1 MSIPLVLLLILS
13 PDSTWTENTPG
24 FTISV
29 SYAGTLLDN
38 PVLAGLLGEYA
49 EMQAEAFRTN
59 FTDLTSEYPE
69 PMPWNL
75 EISFTHEPSPSGL
88 ICALAWI
95 WEYSGGAHGN
105 TWTRAFVFNTET
117 GSLITPPGFF
127 SSEEEFSS
135 FACAARKHLRQELGE
150 DFWIEEGASPTAE
163 NYQCLLPVP
172 DSTGAVWGHRVI
184 FPPYQV
190 APYVFGPQEVI
201 IPLSR

>member
-1 MSIPLVLLLILS
+1 MSIPLVLLLLLS
-13 PDSTWTENTPG
+13 PDSLWTEEAPG
-24 FTISV
+24 YTISV
-29 SYAGTLLDN
+29 SCDGNLLDD

-49 EMQAEAFRTN
+49 AGQVEAFRTN

-75 EISFTHEPSPSGL
+75 EISFTHEPSPNGL

-105 TWTRAFVFNTET
+105 TWTRAFVFDTEGDT
-117 GSLITPPGFF
+117 LVAPLSFF
-127 SSEEEFSS
+127 PDGEAFSS
-135 FACAARKHLRQELGE
+135 FASVVRKNLRQELGE
-150 DFWIEEGASPTAE
+150 DFWIEDGASPTAE
-163 NYQCLLPVP
+163 NYLCLLPVP
-172 DSTGAVWGHRVI
+172 DSTGAVRGHRVI

>member
-1 MSIPLVLLLILS
+1 MSFPLVVLLLLS
-13 PDSTWTENTPG
+13 QDSTWTESSSG
-24 FTISV
+24 YTISV
-29 SYAGTLLDN
+29 SYDGMLLHD

-49 EMQAEAFRTN
+49 EGQTGAFRTN
-59 FTDLTSEYPE
+59 FIDLTSDYPE

-105 TWTRAFVFNTET
+105 TWTRSFVFDT
-117 GSLITPPGFF
+117 GGDTLVAPLSLFPDEEAF
-127 SSEEEFSS
+127 SL
-135 FACAARKHLRQELGE
+135 FASVVRKNLRQELGE
-150 DFWIEEGASPTAE
+150 DFWIEDGASPTAE
-163 NYQCLLPVP
+163 NYQCMLPVP
-172 DSTGAVWGHRVI
+172 DSAGAVWGHRVI

-201 IPLSR
+201 IPLAR